1 MVRFAECAAATAGE
15 EDENGRWLEL
25 PEGVFFLGL
34 PNLGGCLYI
43 REAYRRLADVLEDM
57 LSEGKQHVVIS
68 GNPGLGK
75 TWFAIWMLVR

>member
-1 MVRFAECAAATAGE
+1 MMRFAKWAAQAG
-15 EDENGRWLEL
+15 DENEADDWLEL

-34 PNLGGCLYI
+34 PDLGSRLYV
-43 REAYRRLADVLEDM
+43 RDAYRKLADVLEQ
-57 LSEGKQHVVIS
+57 LRAKGKAHGVIS